1 MQKTYGGFLT
11 NRRPLKLESNHF
23 KDKNSA
29 FVEVALNVS
38 LRGPFTY
45 RIDIDK
51 FSMITPGYRV
61 KVPFGSRNLTGYVVS
76 GMKKSHSSEIRN
88 EKIRDVLDILD
99 EEAVLTDELLVLTR
113 WASFYYHCEWG
124 EMIRAA
130 LPGLRE
136 SKSRKFFQL
145 TSKGVDFLLELKNTQ
160 HLPGLSPKLS
170 LREKIIFLLH
180 SKPYS
185 LNSLLSELKKE
196 KNEFLEKGKNFE
208 KKVSSQIRS
217 LLNFDLIQE
226 FKKDSLGT
234 LERKILFVRLKEGL
248 DKKILDSFDKR
259 AFRQV
264 QIVREII
271 RKGTVSISELESE
284 FVGARSVCTRL
295 FEKKIVEYFE
305 SVQIEKEIPGEKDF
319 IFEELNLTKE
329 QNEVV
334 LSIAN
339 DIQNKKHSV
348 TLLHGITG
356 SGKTEVYLHLVKCV
370 LEQKRTALILVPEIG
385 LTPQLLDRFRRR
397 FGNQIACLH
406 SAFSEKKRTEEW
418 LKIRNSK
425 AKVVIGTRS
434 AVFAPLSDLGL
445 IVMDEEHDSSYKQE
459 ESPRYNA
466 RDIAVYRAKKIG
478 IPIILGSATPSFES
492 FHNTEK
498 GNYELKKLSSRPS
511 GQKLPKVEIV
521 DLRKESV
528 GDPKTPVLI
537 SKRLSESIYVRL
549 ERGEQTLLF
558 LNRRGFS
565 SLVLCRQCGESVQCK
580 NCSTS
585 LTFHR
590 DGGDELRC
598 HMCDFRTSLPESCHC
613 GSKEIAYMGIGTER
627 VEESLR
633 ARFHKAKIK
642 RFDRDSVRTAQDY
655 EEILSAMRKK
665 EIDILIGTQMVSKGH
680 DFPDLT
686 LVGVLVADVGLNLPD
701 FRAGERTF
709 QLLTQVSG
717 RAGRDRVA
725 GEVIVQTFRP
735 DNYVINY
742 AKNHDYNAFYDKEIV
757 SRKLLGFPPFKNI
770 LRFRFESE
778 NEEFAAK
785 AGVWASNFLIEMG
798 LKRDRFK
805 SNNDSLVF
813 LGPAP
818 AVFAKIRKNWR
829 YHILIKSSSHEKLN
843 LLVQN
848 FKQKYFENKK
858 LSKDVRLVVDI
869 DPYSLL

>member
-1 MQKTYGGFLT
+1 MGKRKLSKFGIDHSKDT
-11 NRRPLKLESNHF
+11 NL
-23 KDKNSA
+23 A
-29 FVEVALNVS
+29 YVEVALNVS
-38 LRGPFTY
+38 FPGPLTY
-45 RIDIDK
+45 RVDINK
-51 FSMITPGYRV
+51 FPTLTPGYRV
-61 KVPFGSRNLTGYVVS
+61 RVPFGRRNLTGYVVS
-76 GMKKSHSSEIRN
+76 EIKEGHSPDIAD
-88 EKIRDVLDILD
+88 EKIRNILDILD
-99 EEAVLTDELLVLTR
+99 EKAVLTKELLSLTR
-113 WASFYYHCEWG
+113 WSSFYYHCEWG

-136 SKSRKFFQL
+136 SKSTKFFQL
-145 TSKGVDFLLELKNTQ
+145 TSQGVESLLGFEKNE

-170 LREKIIFLLH
+170 LRDKITSLLYSKSH
-180 SKPYS
+180 SFS
-185 LNSLLSELKKE
+185 TLLSELKKE
-196 KNEFLEKGKNFE
+196 KNEFKAKDKDFN
-208 KKVSSQIRS
+208 KKVTSQIRS
-217 LLNFDLIQE
+217 LLNLSLIEE

-234 LERKILFVRLKEGL
+234 LERKILFVRLKKGVDER
-248 DKKILDSFDKR
+248 ILDSFDKR
-259 AFRQV
+259 AFRQIEVV
-264 QIVREII
+264 QEILK
-271 RKGTVSISELESE
+271 KGSVSVTELESKH
-284 FVGARSVCTRL
+284 FGARSVCVRL
-295 FEKKIVEYFE
+295 FEKKIIEYFDDIKNHE
-305 SVQIEKEIPGEKDF
+305 EILHKNSTFSKELKLT
-319 IFEELNLTKE
+319 EE
-329 QNEVV
+329 QSEVV
-334 LSIAN
+334 SSVSN

-348 TLLHGITG
+348 VLLHGITG
-356 SGKTEVYLHLVKCV
+356 SGKTEVYLHLVRCV
-370 LEQKRTALILVPEIG
+370 LEQKRSTLILVPEIG

-406 SAFSEKKRTEEW
+406 SAFTEKKRTEEW

-434 AVFAPLSDLGL
+434 AVFAPLNNLGL
-445 IVMDEEHDSSYKQE
+445 IIMDEEHDSSYKQE

-466 RDIAVYRAKKIG
+466 RDIAVYRANKIG

-492 FHNTEK
+492 FYNSEI
-498 GNYELKKLSSRPS
+498 GNYNLKKLSSRPS

-528 GDPKTPVLI
+528 GDPKNPVLL
-537 SKRLSESIYVRL
+537 SEKLSESIYERL

-565 SLVLCRQCGESVQCK
+565 SLVLCRECGESIQCK

-590 DGGDELRC
+590 EGGDELRC
-598 HMCDFRTSLPESCHC
+598 HLCDFRIKLPESCHC

-633 ARFHKAKIK
+633 ARFHKAKIQ
-642 RFDRDSVRTAQDY
+642 RFDRDSIRTASDY
-655 EEILSAMRKK
+655 DAVLSAMRKK

-717 RAGRDRVA
+717 RAGRDQIP
-725 GEVIVQTFRP
+725 GEVIIQTFRP

-742 AKNHDYNAFYDKEIV
+742 AKSHDFNSFYDREMV
-757 SRKLLGFPPFKNI
+757 SRKVLGFPPFKNL

-778 NEEFAAK
+778 NEELAAK
-785 AGVWASNFLIEMG
+785 ASNWSSNYLNDIGVR
-798 LKRDRFK
+798 RDK
-805 SNNDSLVF
+805 IGGVDVDLVF

-818 AVFAKIRKNWR
+818 AVFAKIRNNWR
-829 YHILIKSSSHEKLN
+829 YHILIKSSSREKLN
-843 LLVQN
+843 QLVLRFKN
-848 FKQKYFENKK
+848 KYSKQKKISRN
-858 LSKDVRLVVDI
+858 VRLIVDI